1 VDTALRVAKFLL
13 GAAILVLAIIDTDT
27 QPFILIL
34 SLVLMG
40 VLTADELMDWLPH
53 RNGKGHVP
61 PE

>member
-1 VDTALRVAKFLL
+1 MDTALRVAKFLL